1 MFNWDGCPP
10 GLFDSYIEVG
20 DIKKSK
26 FQTEDCVFIEIWV
39 TAHFARN
46 YIREECKHPMRTPIY
61 GVLKQIKEMCGSKP
75 VCIIIMCDDM
85 GVDTIDWGVA
95 IYLMLK
101 QLEKE
106 NIIKHSM
113 LFTKNDEKTVLNFAA
128 IMKHCSNQDK
138 ETFLLLF
145 NMLDAIVYQQPNY
158 YAKQQ
163 NMLIKTR
170 AGGLPPLL
178 NDYIKA
184 TQKNM

>member
-1 MFNWDGCPP
+1 
-10 GLFDSYIEVG
+10 
-20 DIKKSK
+20 
-26 FQTEDCVFIEIWV
+26 
-39 TAHFARN
+39 
-46 YIREECKHPMRTPIY
+46 
-61 GVLKQIKEMCGSKP
+61 
-75 VCIIIMCDDM
+75 
-85 GVDTIDWGVA
+85 
-95 IYLMLK
+95 MLK

-158 YAKQQ
+158 YAKRQ